1 MDAQQTAE
9 YLDRQNAYL
18 VKGIVRLV
26 ARAGEYRGKVNLGK
40 AVGARGGNDRAARP
54 VESAVRLRLLK
65 QSYRAGAFCYTL
77 TDLGREVAN
86 IIQY

>member
-1 MDAQQTAE
+1 MDAQQTVE

-18 VKGIVRLV
+18 VKGIVRTV

-54 VESAVRLRLLK
+54 VASAVKLHLLK
-65 QSYRAGAFCYTL
+65 QSYRAGAYYYTL